1 MLNGRKVVSLCTT
14 RLNDID
20 NIRFIMQLN
29 DGLKKL
35 NSTLF
40 IYNVNTDLYW
50 SDDNIRAESAV
61 FGLIDF
67 TITDAVIIMYE
78 RIKNETITDK
88 ILRQANL
95 HDVPVI
101 IVDGVR
107 EGCINIGF
115 NYKKGFEEVVRH
127 VMECHNVK
135 KPHFLGGFKDNIFS
149 DERMEV
155 FKKVI
160 EENGIKFNEDMVS
173 YGNFWAKPAREATEE
188 LLAKGVIPDAIICA
202 NDIMAINV
210 CAVLFDHGY
219 KVPDD
224 IIVTG
229 FDGIDEIN
237 LSIPRITSSYCGA
250 ASAIPT
256 LLNAVSDIFEKGI
269 TTGDYLV
276 DPQLVIHNSC
286 GCDVVSEEM
295 RNGILRSFNDRF
307 YRYQDDN
314 MLLNN
319 ISESM
324 QSCTDIVD
332 CACKLFND
340 TVCDLTCIINKECIE
355 NDKNYFAGGIHME
368 FADEM
373 FVFFDSDLK
382 TFRQCMFNRKKIIPN
397 LDKILEGGNPLIF
410 NVISFLNVPLG
421 YICFHFDDYDV
432 VDFCKI
438 PQVVNTIGSGLGG
451 YVNMKYQLY
460 LTARIEKMYKYD
472 SLTGLYNRLS
482 FNNEFDQRKREMSG
496 EKIPITVILVDLD
509 GLKYINDNFGH
520 GAGDNA
526 IRTVAV
532 ALRDSVPE
540 NAICVRFGGDEMLAV
555 ITGKCVPEQIK
566 YDINRRLNKY
576 NATEGKP
583 YRISASM
590 GIYRTDSTK
599 NTDFEFLVKE
609 TDADMYAEKL
619 AKRRHLCE

>member
-1 MLNGRKVVSLCTT
+1 MLNGRKVVALCTS
-14 RLNDID
+14 RLNDVD

-35 NSTLF
+35 DSLLF

-67 TITDAVIIMYE
+67 NITDVVIIMYE
-78 RIKNETITDK
+78 RIKNQTITDK
-88 ILRQANL
+88 IIRSAKQ

-101 IVDGVR
+101 MVDGTRDDCV
-107 EGCINIGF
+107 NICF

-127 VMECHNVK
+127 VIEFHGAK
-135 KPHFLGGFKDNIFS
+135 KPHFMGGFKDNIFS

-160 EENGIKFNEDMVS
+160 EENGIKFTKDMVS
-173 YGNFWAKPAREATEE
+173 YGNFWAKPARNAMEA
-188 LLAKGVIPDAIICA
+188 LLAKGDIPDAVICA

-210 CAVLFDHGY
+210 GAVLFEHGY
-219 KVPDD
+219 KVPED

-237 LSIPRITSSYCGA
+237 LSIPRMTSSYCGSA
-250 ASAIPT
+250 AAVPK
-256 LLNAVSDIFEKGI
+256 LLEAVRGI
-269 TTGDYLV
+269 YEDSVTTGSYLV
-276 DPQLVIHNSC
+276 EPVLVIHNSC
-286 GCDVVSEEM
+286 GCDKVDDVL

-314 MLLNN
+314 MILAAVA
-319 ISESM
+319 ESM
-324 QSCTDIVD
+324 QSCTDIID
-332 CACKLFND
+332 CACKMFTD
-340 TVCDLTCIINKECIE
+340 TIRDMTCIINKDCI
-355 NDKNYFAGGIHME
+355 DCKMNYFTKSKRMD

-373 FVFFDSDLK
+373 FVFFDSDVDN
-382 TFRQCMFNRKKIIPN
+382 FRQIPFRRRDIIPN
-397 LDKILEGGNPLIF
+397 LDKVLEGGNPLIF
-410 NVISFLNVPLG
+410 NVISYMNVPLG
-421 YICFHFDDYDV
+421 YVCFHFRDYDI

-438 PQVVNTIGSGLGG
+438 PQIVNTIGSGLGG
-451 YVNMKYQLY
+451 FVNLKYQLY

-482 FNNEFDQRKREMSG
+482 FNNEFDRRKRDIDG
-496 EKIPITVILVDLD
+496 EKVPIIVILVDLD
-509 GLKYINDNFGH
+509 GLKYINDNYGH

-526 IRTVAV
+526 IRTVAE

-540 NAICVRFGGDEMLAV
+540 GAICVRFGGDEMLAV
-555 ITGKCVPEQIK
+555 ITGECAPEQIK
-566 YDINRRLNKY
+566 QGINSRLTEY
-576 NATEGKP
+576 NAKAGKP
-583 YRISASM
+583 YIISASM
-590 GIYRTDSTK
+590 GIYTTDSTQ

-619 AKRRHLCE
+619 AKRRHIQ